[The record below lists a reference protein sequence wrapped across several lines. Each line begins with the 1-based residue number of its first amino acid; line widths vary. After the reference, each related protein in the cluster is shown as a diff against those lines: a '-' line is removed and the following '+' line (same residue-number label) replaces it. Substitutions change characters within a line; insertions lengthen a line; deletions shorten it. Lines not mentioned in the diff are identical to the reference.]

1 MTTTSYQGQYF
12 QRAQGPRQDARRVA
26 RLPVAQNP
34 ERQPSTGGTLL
45 QARMQWIAVAS
56 LLGFVASYLL
66 GAAISAFD
74 LRHLTLPTTQNVA
87 ASTSAAI
94 EAEPH
99 YPTFHEP
106 FNLHPTQGDVEEPP
120 VTF

>member
-1 MTTTSYQGQYF
+1 MTTASYQIDYF
-12 QRAQGPRQDARRVA
+12 QRAPGPRQDVRRVA
-26 RLPVAQNP
+26 RLPAVPNR
-34 ERQPSTGGTLL
+34 ERQPSADGTLL
-45 QARMQWIAVAS
+45 EAGMQWIAVAS

-106 FNLHPTQGDVEEPP
+106 FNLHPTQGDVVEPP